1 MSIRVVKSK
10 QHKCS
15 PSTEHAKN
23 LHAALVTVGVEAY
36 LEHPDGHKCV
46 DIFVPK
52 AKLYIEVDGR
62 HHYTSA
68 RQIQTDFKRDHFSDD
83 DGFHT
88 MHITNE
94 AADNDAIRIARA
106 IKKITNF

>member
-1 MSIRVVKSK
+1 MGTRVVRSR

-15 PSTEHAKN
+15 PPTEHAKS

-46 DIFVPK
+46 DIYVPK

-62 HHYTSA
+62 QHYISA
-68 RQIQTDFKRDHFSDD
+68 KQIVTDFIRDHYSDD

-88 MHITNE
+88 MHLTNQAVE
-94 AADNDAIRIARA
+94 DDAIRIARA
-106 IKKITNF
+106 IKKITNY